1 MLLEPHARQPER
13 RSVCSRGQPE
23 SSRCAC
29 AAGSA
34 WQAVRSSSVSSAQSR
49 VGLHSS
55 LELAMLSERSD
66 DERTSGECSCS
77 VHVKWRVRSRVQCS
91 WGEVSCSHSIQC
103 TSHNEAD
110 SSSGATSRCRSS
122 RRDRNCGH
130 ARASTAIEASVSPSV
145 RYNRSEC
152 SVVHPPSTSHQ
163 RDHAIAAAA
172 AAAEA
177 VAPLPSPVTVGF
189 AASAV
194 AAAAA
199 AAAAAVA
206 AAAVEAPSPCRGGG
220 GGGR

>member
-1 MLLEPHARQPER
+1 VLLEPHARQPER

-55 LELAMLSERSD
+55 LEYAMLSERSD
-66 DERTSGECSCS
+66 DERTSGEWSCS

-110 SSSGATSRCRSS
+110 SSRGATSRCLSS
-122 RRDRNCGH
+122 RSERNCGQ

-145 RYNRSEC
+145 RYSRSEC
-152 SVVHPPSTSHQ
+152 SVEHPLSISHQ

-172 AAAEA
+172 ATAAA
-177 VAPLPSPVTVGF
+177 VAPPPSPVTVGF
-189 AASAV
+189 AAPAV
-194 AAAAA
+194 VASSSSS
-199 AAAAAVA
+199 AAAAVA
-206 AAAVEAPSPCRGGG
+206 AAVAAPLPS
-220 GGGR
+220 